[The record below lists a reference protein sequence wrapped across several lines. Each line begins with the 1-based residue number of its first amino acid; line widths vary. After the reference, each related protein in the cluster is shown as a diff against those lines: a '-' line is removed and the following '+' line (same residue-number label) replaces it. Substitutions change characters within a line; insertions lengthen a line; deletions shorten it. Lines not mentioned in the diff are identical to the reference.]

1 MTTKY
6 TNWSKQSCY
15 EQNICATNKYDRN
28 QTAKTPKITTELLHS
43 TSQQNSE
50 HAKNKLNY
58 IELLHITTIAKRY

>member
-1 MTTKY
+1 MLWTKH
-6 TNWSKQSCY
+6 
-15 EQNICATNKYDRN
+15 CATNKYDRN

-58 IELLHITTIAKRY
+58 IELLHITTIAKDTNHVIEQ